1 MRDPHGTELLL
12 QTIQHGDD
20 RARAIALLARGDAPF
35 QPAASGFI
43 DWKAPLPVRLRLP
56 DGQGVLVVTE
66 GAALS
71 YRVGT
76 GRWHDAGRGAALL
89 PADATQVRVTT
100 AGGTTTAA
108 RIDS

>member
-1 MRDPHGTELLL
+1 MSP
-12 QTIQHGDD
+12 
-20 RARAIALLARGDAPF
+20 ALARGDAPF
-35 QPAASGFI
+35 QPAASGI
-43 DWKAPLPVRLRLP
+43 VDWTAPLPVRLRLP
-56 DGQGVLVVTE
+56 DGQGVLVVAE

-89 PADATQVRVTT
+89 PAAATVRVTT
-100 AGGTTTAA
+100 ASGTTTV